1 MILLDTSI
9 LIDHLRGRPE
19 PGRLMR
25 EALLSG
31 RMIAASVLTRVEI
44 LGAMRSAERASVRA
58 ALSAVDWLP
67 MTGEVADRAGRFA
80 RTYRRSHSSIDVVDY
95 VIAATAQQYE
105 ADLWTRNIRHFPMFK
120 RLTAPY

>member
-9 LIDHLRGRPE
+9 LIDHLRGQPE

-31 RMIAASVLTRVEI
+31 SMIAASVLTRVEI

-58 ALSAVDWLP
+58 TFSALDWLP
-67 MTGEVADRAGRFA
+67 VTEQVADRAGRLA
-80 RTYRRSHSSIDVVDY
+80 RTHRRSHGSIDVVDY
-95 VIAATAQQYE
+95 VIAATAQQHE

-120 RLTAPY
+120 GLTAPY